1 MSKGLGIPVVVEVD
15 AVTIVRRRIVVV
27 VVVVSSVSA
36 WSDCRSVVLVSPPGC
51 QADRGTGR
59 SVGSTDSARV
69 VDRQRIVIRIRRL

>member
-1 MSKGLGIPVVVEVD
+1 MSKGLGIPVDVEVD

-27 VVVVSSVSA
+27 ISSVGA
-36 WSDCRSVVLVSPPGC
+36 CSDCRSVVLISPLGC

>member
-1 MSKGLGIPVVVEVD
+1 MSKGLGIPVDVEVD
-15 AVTIVRRRIVVV
+15 AVTIVRRRI
-27 VVVVSSVSA
+27 VVVSSVSA
-36 WSDCRSVVLVSPPGC
+36 WSDCRSVVLISPLGC

>member
-27 VVVVSSVSA
+27 SSVSA
-36 WSDCRSVVLVSPPGC
+36 WSGCRSVVLISPLGC